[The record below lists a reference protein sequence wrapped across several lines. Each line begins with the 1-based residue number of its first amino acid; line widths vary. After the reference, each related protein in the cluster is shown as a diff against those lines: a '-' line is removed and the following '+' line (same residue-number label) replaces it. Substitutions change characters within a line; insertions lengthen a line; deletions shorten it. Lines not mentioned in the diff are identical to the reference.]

1 MGPDR
6 SGSLQLDLKVK
17 NDPVRL
23 FGLIKSVVESYEG
36 WQQKLAPRIVLG
48 IWHVSACICSEFK
61 RRC

>member
-6 SGSLQLDLKVK
+6 SGSLQLDLKVE

-48 IWHVSACICSEFK
+48 IWHVSACIWSEFK